1 MLYFDL
7 LTDDIIIKILE
18 INTYYIEKELW
29 STYLTLCDVQN
40 ILYYN
45 ENMSFYGNSGS
56 DDDYDYDYS
65 YDSDP
70 VVLYD

>member
-29 STYLTLCDVQN
+29 STYLTLCDVQTV
-40 ILYYN
+40 LFYN
-45 ENMSFYGNSGS
+45 ENMSGYGNSGS
-56 DDDYDYDYS
+56 DDDYGYDYDSGLDNIYGM
-65 YDSDP
+65 
-70 VVLYD
+70 